1 MGFIDAYKKLEKL
14 CGEMLGD
21 ERPISAYIEEMINTP
36 QGNLFVRG
44 WDDDLK
50 KLKHYRW
57 VRNKISHD
65 PDCTEENMCE
75 YGDEQWIIAFYN
87 RIMKQT
93 DPLALYHT
101 EMKRRKEAV
110 KKKEEKREIY
120 RETVIEKK
128 EEKTVKREQG
138 NNTNRVLITIMIIF
152 AVLLVV
158 SLMILRVVR
167 TA

>member
-1 MGFIDAYKKLEKL
+1 MGFIDSYKHLEKL
-14 CGEMLGD
+14 CGEVLND
-21 ERPISAYIEEMINTP
+21 DRRVSAYIDEMLRTP
-36 QGNLFVRG
+36 RGSYYVRT
-44 WDDDLK
+44 WDEDLK
-50 KLKHYRW
+50 NLKHYRW
-57 VRNKISHD
+57 VRNKISHE

-138 NNTNRVLITIMIIF
+138 NNTNRVLFAIMIIF
-152 AVLLVV
+152 AVLLVI

-167 TA
+167 TV